1 MGMGKTSRTKNKNKS
16 LNPSPSEAAR
26 TRTADSGKDI
36 KHMTYERSIIKLS
49 GVSVLS
55 RDLLCVESQSGL
67 HHLHQENCGSFYISF
82 MLYDR
87 VNVST

>member
-1 MGMGKTSRTKNKNKS
+1 VSSRTARAIHTFRKNETKNKNKS

-55 RDLLCVESQSGL
+55 RDLPL
-67 HHLHQENCGSFYISF
+67 
-82 MLYDR
+82 
-87 VNVST
+87 